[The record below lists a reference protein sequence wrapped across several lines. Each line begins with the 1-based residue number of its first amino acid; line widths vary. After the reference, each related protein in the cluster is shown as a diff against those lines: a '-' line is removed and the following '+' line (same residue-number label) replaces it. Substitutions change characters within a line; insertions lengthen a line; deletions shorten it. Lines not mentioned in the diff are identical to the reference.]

1 MANFLSFKRRFVF
14 YDPAFFLRP
23 MAVKITVSVPKAAC
37 PGLHQA
43 FLSHARQ
50 FPRILYIPIPG
61 LSIGNPGKSVKRYL
75 KPLPFPG
82 GRGRLP
88 CVKGA
93 VSPRLT
99 EGSPCCRLGPPHT
112 RQGLRPCHPLPGEG
126 RSPHPSRLAASHL
139 PRRGR
144 LPPAG
149 KAASGGEGCLRRGLV
164 ILAICTIG
172 CAKKGECLSPSA
184 FCLIIPQL
192 RPGFKAIYHKD
203 VR

>member
-14 YDPAFFLRP
+14 YDPAFFPRP
-23 MAVKITVSVPKAAC
+23 IAVKITVSVPKAAC
-37 PGLHQA
+37 PGLHRA
-43 FLSHARQ
+43 FFEPRPAISAYIIYSHPGIVNWKSGKIGKKIFKVPA
-50 FPRILYIPIPG
+50 FPW
-61 LSIGNPGKSVKRYL
+61 GKVPPRRRM
-75 KPLPFPG
+75 
-82 GRGRLP
+82 RGRLP

-112 RQGLRPCHPLPGEG
+112 RQGLGPCHPLPGEG

-149 KAASGGEGCLRRGLV
+149 AGYPGKLYNQVRKKRIAPVTLCVLPNYTTAAPR
-164 ILAICTIG
+164 
-172 CAKKGECLSPSA
+172 
-184 FCLIIPQL
+184 F
-192 RPGFKAIYHKD
+192 
-203 VR
+203 